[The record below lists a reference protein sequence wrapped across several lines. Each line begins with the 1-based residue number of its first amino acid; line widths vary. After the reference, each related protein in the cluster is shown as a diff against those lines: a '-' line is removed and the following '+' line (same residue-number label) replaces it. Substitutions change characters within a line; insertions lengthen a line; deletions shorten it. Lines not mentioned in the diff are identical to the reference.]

1 MIYAVNGATYDD
13 VEKAA
18 EYFMGLR
25 EEEKEMIVW
34 ECLRYHG
41 ISGDLDTLVMAL
53 MESSTYVLMTLKDME
68 RFVKGHGISIGNIDL
83 GVYVRD

>member
-18 EYFMGLR
+18 ESFMRLR

-68 RFVKGHGISIGNIDL
+68 GFVKEYGISIGNIDL

>member
-1 MIYAVNGATYDD
+1 MIYAVNGATYDN

-18 EYFMGLR
+18 EPFMGLR
-25 EEEKEMIVW
+25 EEEKEMIIW

>member
-1 MIYAVNGATYDD
+1 MIYAVNGATYGD

-18 EYFMGLR
+18 ESFMGLR

-68 RFVKGHGISIGNIDL
+68 RFVKGHGISIGSIDL

>member
-1 MIYAVNGATYDD
+1 MIYAVDGATYDD

-18 EYFMGLR
+18 ESVMGLR

>member
-18 EYFMGLR
+18 ESFMRLR